1 MARFVGQASFR
12 WLLLMQIIV
21 LSIPILLIGE
31 FVALRIAR
39 TELLTIAEES
49 LQESAARQ
57 AGEIEQA
64 MQTLQ
69 NNLLT
74 AAQSSALQ
82 SGSQQE
88 TLAFLEELQARLPTD
103 VICIQLIK
111 PKESPLRPLPK
122 AISASTCGDETLGAN
137 AALTLMELNDLS
149 SAFNR
154 TSVRVLSVGSRITP
168 QTTNADASSQ
178 QGISLPNPIQDG
190 EVDGESD
197 LAKQQLENA
206 RQQAKD
212 LANQPTRLDVVLG
225 MPIYY
230 PDDQLRYRLVLKT
243 NLLPAQSSSQGY
255 LKGPIMVVAEDG
267 TIVGH
272 PDPNKVGQ
280 KSQTLAADPQ
290 AFSSIIENTGSTDQG
305 GATRLSNLIDGKQEW
320 VTGYGPA
327 KIKNQENSEEALTW
341 TIFAVSPTDRALQGL
356 HKIQR
361 VLVGLTV
368 GLIGAYVLAALWIA
382 QYLSPPIEK
391 LGVYARRINSLAGAG
406 PIPKNFRIREL
417 NYLASA
423 LEDMM
428 RRLES
433 RANELDEARRE
444 AELANQLKS
453 EFLATTSHELR
464 TPLNGIIGCIRL
476 VLDDC
481 CDDEA
486 EEEEFLQRAYDSAV
500 HLLKIIND
508 ILDIA
513 RVEAGALSLYL
524 ETVDLHDLLGEVI
537 HLQKVHAQ
545 QKGLQLVYMPL
556 LHKASSSRPPS
567 NNSASHTARADKPMV
582 QVDRSKLKQVLLN
595 VIYNAVK
602 FTDQGSITL
611 AVQISDRTSLVSG
624 LPPRDRK
631 AISREIDQWV
641 VVDVKDTG
649 IGIEPEQQSKLFK
662 PFVMVDGSTTR
673 RHEGTGLGL
682 AISRNLM
689 QLMGGYITLHSDGQ
703 GKGTLVRLMLPL
715 LSPTTT
721 QSLPSS
727 TKPAVSS

>member
-12 WLLLMQIIV
+12 WLLLLQIIV

-31 FVALRIAR
+31 YIALRIAR
-39 TELLTIAEES
+39 HELLDIAEQS
-49 LQESAARQ
+49 MQESSARQ
-57 AGEIEQA
+57 ASEIEQEL
-64 MQTLQ
+64 QTLQ

-82 SGSQQE
+82 SGSQAK
-88 TLAFLEELQARLPTD
+88 TLAFLQELEARLPTD
-103 VICIQLIK
+103 VTCIQLIK
-111 PKESPLRPLPK
+111 PKSSSIYSAPQ
-122 AISASTCGDETLGAN
+122 AISASTCDSAISGEN
-137 AALTLMELNDLS
+137 AALALISVDDLS
-149 SAFNR
+149 SPLNK
-154 TSVRVLSVGSRITP
+154 TDVQIMSVGRKARP
-168 QTTNADASSQ
+168 QTSSSTTPSQ
-178 QGISLPNPIQDG
+178 PDILSPDLVNKENGVS
-190 EVDGESD
+190 E
-197 LAKQQLENA
+197 LAKRQRKNA
-206 RQQAKD
+206 ASRQAE
-212 LANQPTRLDVVLG
+212 LDVVLG

-230 PDDQLRYRLVLKT
+230 PDEQLRYRLVLQTK
-243 NLLPAQSSSQGY
+243 LLQSHSPSQGS
-255 LKGPIMVVAEDG
+255 LKGSIIVVTEDG
-267 TIVGH
+267 TIVSH
-272 PDPNKVGQ
+272 PDWSKIGQNTRTLGADAQTFSAITTNTPQTGEGGKTKLFNVVGNQ
-280 KSQTLAADPQ
+280 RGWIA
-290 AFSSIIENTGSTDQG
+290 
-305 GATRLSNLIDGKQEW
+305 
-320 VTGYGPA
+320 GYSPA
-327 KIKNQENSEEALTW
+327 KIQLQEDGEAMTW
-341 TIFAVSPTDRALQGL
+341 TVFAVVPTEQALQGL

-361 VLVGLTV
+361 VLVGLTL
-368 GLIGAYVLAALWIA
+368 GLIGAYILVALWIA
-382 QYLSPPIEK
+382 QYLSTPIEK

-417 NYLASA
+417 NYLADA

-428 RRLES
+428 GRLES

-444 AELANQLKS
+444 AELANQSKS

-513 RVEAGALSLYL
+513 RVEAGALSLHI
-524 ETVDLHDLLGEVI
+524 ETLDLHDLLIEVI
-537 HLQKVHAQ
+537 HLQKIHAQ
-545 QKGLQLVYMPL
+545 QKGLQLVYAPMM
-556 LHKASSSRPPS
+556 HVPPS
-567 NNSASHTARADKPMV
+567 HRSLSATPPVDKPMV

-595 VIYNAVK
+595 VIYNAIK

-611 AVQISDRTSLVSG
+611 AVSISDRISLIKE
-624 LPPRDRK
+624 LQPRDRK
-631 AISREIDQWV
+631 SISREINQWV
-641 VVDVKDTG
+641 VIDVKDTG
-649 IGIEPEQQSKLFK
+649 IGIAPEQQSRLFT

-689 QLMGGYITLHSDGQ
+689 QLMGGYITLHSDGP

-715 LSPTTT
+715 LSPATTT
-721 QSLPSS
+721 SLPSS
-727 TKPAVSS
+727 SKPAISS

>member
-39 TELLTIAEES
+39 TELLKIADQS
-49 LQESAARQ
+49 MQESSARQ
-57 AGEIEQA
+57 ASEIEQEI
-64 MQTLQ
+64 QTLQ

-82 SGSQQE
+82 SGSQPE
-88 TLAFLEELQARLPTD
+88 ALAFLQGLKARLPTD
-103 VICIQLIK
+103 VTCIQLIK
-111 PKESPLRPLPK
+111 PKESSVRPSPK
-122 AISASTCGDETLGAN
+122 AIAASTCKETALGAN
-137 AALTLMELNDLS
+137 AALTIVDTQNLS
-149 SAFNR
+149 STFGE
-154 TSVRVLSVGSRITP
+154 TSVQILSVGSKTKP
-168 QTTNADASSQ
+168 ASSRPDELSQ
-178 QGISLPNPIQDG
+178 AVPIPNPVEGG
-190 EVDGESD
+190 EVIGVSE
-197 LAKQQLENA
+197 LAQKQRENSA
-206 RQQAKD
+206 M
-212 LANQPTRLDVVLG
+212 QPAELDVVLG

-230 PDDQLRYRLVLKT
+230 PDEKLRYRLVLHTK
-243 NLLPAQSSSQGY
+243 LLRTQPSFQGS
-255 LKGPIMVVAEDG
+255 LKGSIIVITEDG
-267 TIVGH
+267 TIVSH
-272 PDPNKVGQ
+272 PNPSKVGQ
-280 KSQTLAADPQ
+280 KSQALGADARPL
-290 AFSSIIENTGSTDQG
+290 SIIIENTVSAGRNGVTQG
-305 GATRLSNLIDGKQEW
+305 GRIRLFNVLDEQQEW
-320 VTGYGPA
+320 IAGYSA
-327 KIKNQENSEEALTW
+327 ARIQVAENSDPLTWTVFSVLPTEEAL
-341 TIFAVSPTDRALQGL
+341 DGL

-406 PIPKNFRIREL
+406 PVPKNFRIREL
-417 NYLASA
+417 NYLADA

-428 RRLES
+428 HRLEH

-513 RVEAGALSLYL
+513 RVEAGALSLHV
-524 ETVDLHDLLGEVI
+524 ETVDLHDLLVEVI

-545 QKGLQLVYMPL
+545 QKGLQLIYEPR
-556 LHKASSSRPPS
+556 LHRSSSHPAIS
-567 NNSASHTARADKPMV
+567 NAPLVDKLMV

-611 AVQISDRTSLVSG
+611 AVSIRDRISLIDG

-631 AISREIDQWV
+631 AISREIEQWV
-641 VVDVKDTG
+641 VVDIKDTG
-649 IGIEPEQQSKLFK
+649 IGIAPEQQSRLFK

-689 QLMGGYITLHSDGQ
+689 QLMDGYITLHSDGH

-715 LSPTTT
+715 LTPATAKP
-721 QSLPSS
+721 LPSS
-727 TKPAVSS
+727 TRPTISS

>member
-103 VICIQLIK
+103 VTCIQLIK
-111 PKESPLRPLPK
+111 PKESAIRPLPK

-154 TSVRVLSVGSRITP
+154 TSVQILSVGSRITP

-178 QGISLPNPIQDG
+178 PGVSLPNPIQDG
-190 EVDGESD
+190 EVDGKSD

-206 RQQAKD
+206 RQRAKD
-212 LANQPTRLDVVLG
+212 LANQPTKLDVVLG

-243 NLLPAQSSSQGY
+243 NLLPAQSSSQSY
-255 LKGPIMVVAEDG
+255 LKGPIMVVSENG
-267 TIVGH
+267 TIIGH

-290 AFSSIIENTGSTDQG
+290 AFSSIIENTGSTEQG

-320 VTGYGPA
+320 VTGYSPA
-327 KIKNQENSEEALTW
+327 KIKNQENGEEALTW

-356 HKIQR
+356 HKMQR

-513 RVEAGALSLYL
+513 RVEAGALSLHV
-524 ETVDLHDLLGEVI
+524 ETVDLHDLLREVI

-545 QKGLQLVYMPL
+545 QKGLQLVYTPRLHRSSPEQLPPNAPL
-556 LHKASSSRPPS
+556 L
-567 NNSASHTARADKPMV
+567 DKPMV

-611 AVQISDRTSLVSG
+611 AVSISDRISLIDG

-631 AISREIDQWV
+631 AISRDIDQWV

-649 IGIEPEQQSKLFK
+649 VGIAPEQQSRLFK

-689 QLMGGYITLHSDGQ
+689 QLMNGYITLHSDGQ

-715 LSPTTT
+715 LTPATAKPLPSPTK
-721 QSLPSS
+721 PVISS
-727 TKPAVSS
+727 

>member
-39 TELLTIAEES
+39 IELLKIAEQS
-49 LQESAARQ
+49 MQESSARQ
-57 AGEIEQA
+57 ASEIEQEI
-64 MQTLQ
+64 QTLQ

-82 SGSQQE
+82 SGSQPE
-88 TLAFLEELQARLPTD
+88 ALAFLLELEARLLTD
-103 VICIQLIK
+103 VTCIQLIK
-111 PKESPLRPLPK
+111 PKDSSIRPSPK
-122 AISASTCGDETLGAN
+122 AIAASTCNEKALGAN
-137 AALTLMELNDLS
+137 AALTLIDTGDLS
-149 SAFNR
+149 SPSGE
-154 TSVRVLSVGSRITP
+154 TSVQILSVGSKVKP
-168 QTTNADASSQ
+168 ASSSSNESSQ
-178 QGISLPNPIQDG
+178 VIPIPNPVQGG
-190 EVDGESD
+190 EVSGVSE
-197 LAKQQLENA
+197 LAQKQRENSA
-206 RQQAKD
+206 LKPAE
-212 LANQPTRLDVVLG
+212 LDVVLG

-230 PDDQLRYRLVLKT
+230 PDNQLRYRLVLHTK
-243 NLLPAQSSSQGY
+243 LLRAQPSVQGS
-255 LKGPIMVVAEDG
+255 LKGSIIVITEDG
-267 TIVGH
+267 TIVSH
-272 PDPNKVGQ
+272 PNPSKIGR
-280 KSQTLAADPQ
+280 KSQALGADAQPL
-290 AFSSIIENTGSTDQG
+290 SIIIENTVSAGQG
-305 GATRLSNLIDGKQEW
+305 GITRLFNVLGEQQEW
-320 VTGYGPA
+320 IAGYSAA
-327 KIKNQENSEEALTW
+327 KIQVAENSAPLTW
-341 TIFAVSPTDRALQGL
+341 TVFSVLPTEGALNGL
-356 HKIQR
+356 HRIQR
-361 VLVGLTV
+361 VLVGLTI
-368 GLIGAYVLAALWIA
+368 GLIGAYILAAIWIA

-406 PIPKNFRIREL
+406 PVPKNFRIREL
-417 NYLASA
+417 NYLADA

-428 RRLES
+428 HRLEH

-513 RVEAGALSLYL
+513 RVEAGALSLHV
-524 ETVDLHDLLGEVI
+524 ETVDLHELLGEVI

-545 QKGLQLVYMPL
+545 QKGLQLIYKPRLHSSLSSQSSSNVPL
-556 LHKASSSRPPS
+556 L
-567 NNSASHTARADKPMV
+567 DKPMV

-602 FTDQGSITL
+602 FTEQGSITL
-611 AVQISDRTSLVSG
+611 AVSLSDRKSLIEG

-631 AISREIDQWV
+631 AISRDIDQWV
-641 VVDVKDTG
+641 VVDIKDTG
-649 IGIEPEQQSKLFK
+649 IGIAPEQQSRLFK

-689 QLMGGYITLHSDGQ
+689 QLMSGYITLHSDGQ

-715 LSPTTT
+715 LTPATAKPL
-721 QSLPSS
+721 QSSNRPAISS
-727 TKPAVSS
+727 